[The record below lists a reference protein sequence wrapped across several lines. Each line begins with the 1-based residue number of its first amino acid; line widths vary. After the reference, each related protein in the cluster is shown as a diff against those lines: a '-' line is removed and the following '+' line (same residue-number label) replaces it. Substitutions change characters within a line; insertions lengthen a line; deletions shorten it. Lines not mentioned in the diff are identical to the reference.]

1 MLSSG
6 SQMSCLRPI
15 LPLLLLLAGTA
26 AAQNVADLVVVNDP
40 YVRAVPPMVKTTA
53 AYMQLQS
60 RDKVERF
67 LVDAGT
73 PVAGTVELHMHIHD
87 EGVMRMR
94 RVPHIHLPPGKTVS
108 LEPGGEHIMLFDLNT
123 PLTPGAKVPLT
134 LVFEDGSR
142 KEIEAEVRA
151 PLGN

>member
-1 MLSSG
+1 MPSFGPVSA
-6 SQMSCLRPI
+6 RPWAN
-15 LPLLLLLAGTA
+15 LALLLLVPA
-26 AAQNVADLVVVNDP
+26 AWAQGIADLVTVNDP
-40 YVRAVPPMVKTTA
+40 YVRAVPPMVKTSA

-67 LVDAGT
+67 LVDAST
-73 PVAGTVELHMHIHD
+73 PVAGAVELHMHIAD

-94 RVPHIHLPPGKTVS
+94 RIPHIHLPPETTVT

-123 PLTPGAKVPLT
+123 PLTAGAKVPVT

-142 KEIEAEVRA
+142 KEIQAEVRA
-151 PLGN
+151 PLAD